1 MAQGIVNIEVHVDG
15 IEPAS
20 LARRVAVPASKPHE
34 ELAALQRFISGL
46 PSRSAEIVVRVDSAT
61 GVAATLTSNVTG
73 ASVIAGETISL
84 AEPSGRTWTVTGV
97 ASGSVSGSGT
107 FDVSG
112 TSNTAATNIRAA
124 FNTLPGFSSV
134 AVLSGA
140 TNALIFTAATP
151 GTWGNGLRVV
161 DGTGGGISATGAL
174 AGGIDP
180 TARVTSSL
188 ALTHANITIADT
200 TTIGAVT
207 LTWVAASA
215 NEDQVTI
222 GANVTADGDNLA
234 AKINAHSKLAGLVS
248 AINAAGTVTITHLVD
263 PRVALH
269 FRLAVS
275 DATSATLV
283 QPTTTMTLASVQAA
297 RTYALGAAT

>member
-1 MAQGIVNIEVHVDG
+1 MAQSILNIEVHVDG
-15 IEPAS
+15 IAPLD
-20 LARRVAVPASKPHE
+20 LARRVAVPTSKPHE
-34 ELAALQRFISGL
+34 MLAALQRFVSGL
-46 PSRSAEIVVRVDSAT
+46 PPKNAEVTLRVDSAT
-61 GVAATLTSNVTG
+61 GAAATLTSNVTG
-73 ASVIAGETISL
+73 ASVIAGETITL

-97 ASGSVSGSGT
+97 ASGSVAGDGT
-107 FDVSG
+107 FVVSG

-124 FNTLPGFSSV
+124 FNTLPGFSGV
-134 AVLSGA
+134 GVLSGA

-174 AGGIDP
+174 AGGVDP
-180 TARVTSSL
+180 TARVTSSI
-188 ALTHANITIADT
+188 ALVHANITAADT

-207 LTWVAASA
+207 LAWAASA
-215 NEDQVTI
+215 VGEDQVTI

-248 AINAAGTVTITHLVD
+248 AVNNAGTVTITYLVD
-263 PRVALH
+263 PRAALH

-283 QPTTTMTLASVQAA
+283 QPATTMTLASVQAA